1 MMKKYLIIANG
12 LKDNTKECVQQLDAF
27 LEAQGAESFVK
38 WIAYDTDLSVD
49 LADMDLSEYSAG
61 IVIGGDGT
69 LIRSARAL
77 KVRNLPLIGVNVG
90 TIGFLCEIDTAHLES
105 SMRGLLEGN
114 YRIESRMLLE
124 GRVED
129 TVDQALNDIAIYRGG
144 NLCVISLE
152 LYVNGRHLTTY
163 RGDGVVISTPTG
175 STGYSMSCGG
185 PIVDPVSSMIVVT
198 PIAPH
203 TIQSSRSIV
212 LDSSAEIEIRPVYRN
227 LRETEEILVSYDGVV
242 TVPLNDS
249 VFIKKAPFP
258 AQLIRLGETSFLD
271 VLKQKL

>member
-1 MMKKYLIIANG
+1 MKKYLIIANG
-12 LKDNTKECVQQLDAF
+12 LKEHTKECVDL
-27 LEAQGAESFVK
+27 LETFFEEKGVESVVK

-49 LADMDLSEYSAG
+49 LADVDLSEYEAG

-69 LIRSARAL
+69 LIRSARAV
-77 KVRNLPLIGVNVG
+77 KIRNLPLIGINVG
-90 TIGFLCEIDTAHLES
+90 TIGFLCEIDIQHLES
-105 SMRGLLEGN
+105 SMEQLLKGN
-114 YRIESRMLLE
+114 YRIESRMMLE
-124 GRVED
+124 GKVEN

-152 LYVNGRHLTTY
+152 LYVDGRHLTTY
-163 RGDGVVISTPTG
+163 RGDGIVISTPTG

-185 PIVDPVSSMIVVT
+185 PIVDPVSHMIVVT

-212 LDSSAEIEIRPVYRN
+212 LDASSKIEIRPIYRN
-227 LRETEEILVSYDGVV
+227 LRETEEILVSFDGVV

-249 VFIKKAPFP
+249 VFINQAKFP